1 MTEQATSE
9 RLTRMRAADRMRQLS
24 DLFREAKE
32 KGDRK
37 ALAKLAAERQRLK
50 REFITVVK

>member
-1 MTEQATSE
+1 
-9 RLTRMRAADRMRQLS
+9 MRAADRMRQLS

-32 KGDRK
+32 RGDRK